1 MIYLV
6 FKRVGFDFECILA
19 TKDEDYAKRIYESI
33 HDMDDT
39 YIESIELEK
48 IKDV

>member
-6 FKRVGFDFECILA
+6 FKKVGFDFECILA
-19 TKDEDYAKRIYESI
+19 TKDKDYAKRTCEYI
-33 HDMDDT
+33 HDMDEP

>member
-6 FKRVGFDFECILA
+6 FKRVGFDFKCILA
-19 TKDEDYAKRIYESI
+19 TKDKDYAKRICEYI
-33 HDMDDT
+33 HDMDDP